1 MGERIEVKAI
11 DGSGS
16 FGGYLAL
23 PAGGPGAGAPG
34 IVVVQEIFGVNA
46 GLRQMCDDWAAQGYV
61 AFAPDL
67 FWRIEPGI
75 ELTDKSEAEWQ
86 RAFELFG
93 LFDVD
98 KGIADIEATLRAVRA
113 RPECSGKVGVV
124 GFCLGGLL
132 AYLAAT
138 RTDSDASVSYYGV
151 GLQDRLSE
159 SQAIAKPL
167 LVHIAKLDKFVPPK
181 AQAQIHAGLAGNS
194 HVTLHDYDANHAF
207 ARVDGGDRVESC
219 AQAANARTAAFF
231 RQHLG

>member
-1 MGERIEVKAI
+1 MGERIDIKAI

-23 PAGGPGAGAPG
+23 PAGGTGPG

-46 GLRQMCDDWAAQGYV
+46 GIRQMCDDWAAKGYV

-75 ELTDKSEAEWQ
+75 ELTDKSEAEWK

-93 LFDVD
+93 LFNVD
-98 KGIADIEATLRAVRA
+98 KGIEDIEASLRAVRA

-132 AYLAAT
+132 AYLAAA
-138 RTDSDASVSYYGV
+138 RTDSDATVAYYGV
-151 GLQDRLSE
+151 GIQDRLGE
-159 SQAIAKPL
+159 SHAIAKPL
-167 LVHIAKLDKFVPPK
+167 MIHIARLDKFVPPE
-181 AQAQIHAGLAGNS
+181 AQAQIHAGLAANA
-194 HVTLHDYDANHAF
+194 HVTLHDYDADHAF
-207 ARVDGGDRVESC
+207 ARVGGTSRVESC
-219 AQAANARTAAFF
+219 AQQADDRTAAFF
-231 RQHLG
+231 GRHLA